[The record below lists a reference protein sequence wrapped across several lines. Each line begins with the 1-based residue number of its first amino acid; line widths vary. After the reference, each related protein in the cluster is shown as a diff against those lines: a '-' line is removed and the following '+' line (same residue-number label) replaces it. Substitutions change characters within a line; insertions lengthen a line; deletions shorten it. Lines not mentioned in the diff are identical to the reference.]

1 MMTGADASR
10 SLKEKQRAELEKL
23 ILQVAE
29 EVLTEKGFHDASM
42 DEIAQ
47 RVGIAKGTIYL
58 HFPGKE
64 DLIFTLLKR
73 YAQEFLEGMDQI
85 FALAL
90 SPRAKLEAMLRSL
103 CGSTKR
109 LQWLI
114 ALRQNSEMQ
123 RLFEERHKQWHEV
136 GDATHESFHR
146 IGEQFIAQ
154 VRALFEAGK
163 TAGEF
168 DATLP
173 TDVML
178 STFLGAA
185 VSVLAYQRLL
195 TDTQLSQ
202 EAYADYLA
210 RIYFKGI
217 AAH

>member
-1 MMTGADASR
+1 MTGTAASR
-10 SLKEKQRAELEKL
+10 SLKEKQRAERETL

-29 EVLTEKGFHDASM
+29 EMLTEKGFHDTSM
-42 DEIAQ
+42 EEIAQ

-58 HFPGKE
+58 HFASKE

-90 SPRAKLEAMLRSL
+90 GPRAKLEAILRAI

-123 RLFEERHKQWHEV
+123 RIFEERHALWHQA
-136 GDATHESFHR
+136 GDETHESFHH
-146 IGEQFIAQ
+146 IGEQFVAQ

-173 TDVML
+173 TAVML
-178 STFLGAA
+178 SAFFGAA
-185 VSVLAYQRLL
+185 VSMLSYQRFLG
-195 TDTQLSQ
+195 DTPLSQ
-202 EAYADYLA
+202 EAYTEYLV
-210 RIYFKGI
+210 RMYFKGI
-217 AAH
+217 AAQ